1 MAYADKGYKMT
12 EEISLKAKI
21 IYVVLT
27 VLLVILLWV
36 GDEGKQ
42 PLVYKGVELQHSV
55 GLIDAEDALVLQES
69 VARNGVVAH
78 TPGYV
83 MNKGSYTVNLRY
95 LTEGEDHVLEL
106 WEQGDKIAAWPID
119 PRKTELTADFT
130 VSRDTKQLE
139 VCINYS
145 GKGGLTVK
153 ELSLKP
159 HTLFYADTYFMIAV
173 ILLLHFAGWW
183 YINGGR
189 ERIPKGMLVDGCVIL
204 AVTILATTPLM
215 QTYR

>member
-95 LTEGEDHVLEL
+95 LTEEIGRAHV
-106 WEQGDKIAAWPID
+106 
-119 PRKTELTADFT
+119 
-130 VSRDTKQLE
+130 
-139 VCINYS
+139 
-145 GKGGLTVK
+145 
-153 ELSLKP
+153 
-159 HTLFYADTYFMIAV
+159 
-173 ILLLHFAGWW
+173 
-183 YINGGR
+183 
-189 ERIPKGMLVDGCVIL
+189 
-204 AVTILATTPLM
+204 
-215 QTYR
+215 